1 MTRVDIVIVGAG
13 VAGLA
18 AAWEAAN
25 RGADVL
31 IVDAAS
37 DVGGTAAGAGGGTW
51 IVGSDVQQRS
61 GIRDSVDDAMED
73 WIAFGGPTV
82 DERWMEAYVT
92 RCEREVYRF
101 LSDLGVTWSSE
112 LRQHEGNRRAR
123 WHRPLGG
130 GRAVMATLGQTVAD
144 TGRIRTLLESRLT
157 DFVVEQGRV
166 TGIVVRSARGT
177 RQIRATA
184 VIVATGGFCGNQA
197 AIAERAAA
205 GDDGPAGILA
215 GGGKGAQGD
224 AHRLLR
230 ELGASM
236 SNESAVWM
244 YPYGTPDP
252 ACPGRGL
259 ALRGWPR
266 EVWINAHG
274 HRFHDETQRGGFAGT
289 TALLQQPGATC
300 WAVVDGAHVDDV
312 VVADPGYRTG
322 SQVHRHKVR
331 ELFDRSPYITRAR
344 SVDELAHRLALDPA
358 SVRDALGSAAAH
370 DSHGA
375 GRTGASA
382 AQSRCGPQELLAI
395 QYFPLARKNLG
406 GVTTTMDCEVVDT
419 QGRAIPGLF
428 AAGEVAGMAGGHING
443 SRALEGT
450 MFGPSLFSGRIA
462 GMAAAA

>member
-1 MTRVDIVIVGAG
+1 MTRADIVVVGAG

-18 AAWEAAN
+18 AAWEAADH
-25 RGADVL
+25 GADVL
-31 IVDAAS
+31 IVDAAAE
-37 DVGGTAAGAGGGTW
+37 VGGTAAGAGGGTW

-61 GIRDSVDDAMED
+61 GIRDSIDDAMAD

-82 DERWMEAYVT
+82 DERWMAAYVT

-101 LSDLGVTWSSE
+101 LCDLGVTWSSE
-112 LRQHEGNRRAR
+112 LRRHEGNRRAR

-130 GRAVMATLGQTVAD
+130 GRAVMATLGQAVTD
-144 TGRIRTLLESRLT
+144 TGRARTLLESRLT
-157 DFVVEQGRV
+157 DFIVEQGRV
-166 TGIVVRSARGT
+166 TGVVVRSATAT
-177 RQIRATA
+177 RQIRASA
-184 VIVATGGFCGNQA
+184 VIVATGGFCGNKA
-197 AIAERAAA
+197 AIEQWAAS
-205 GDDGPAGILA
+205 GEYGPAGILA

-236 SNESAVWM
+236 SNESAIWM

-274 HRFHDETQRGGFAGT
+274 RRFHDEAQRGGFAGT
-289 TALLQQPGATC
+289 EALLQQPGATC
-300 WAVVDGAHVDDV
+300 WAVVDAAHVDDV

-322 SQVHRHKVR
+322 SQVHRTKVR

-344 SVDELAHRLALDPA
+344 SVDELAHRLGLDPA
-358 SVRDALGSAAAH
+358 RVREALGSAAAQGA
-370 DSHGA
+370 HGTA
-375 GRTGASA
+375 RTGDSPARSGPF
-382 AQSRCGPQELLAI
+382 AQDLLAI

-406 GVTTTMDCEVVDT
+406 GVTTTIDCEVVDT